1 MRFFPLKITFMDHT
15 AYYKEKLS
23 RVIFVFIIEE
33 VFRSMDEESRR
44 RVLENILVNIIQNTK
59 NCEEADSSTN
69 FEDSI
74 IQNI

>member
-1 MRFFPLKITFMDHT
+1 MDHT

>member
-1 MRFFPLKITFMDHT
+1 MDQT

-33 VFRSMDEESRR
+33 VFRSMDEESRISM
-44 RVLENILVNIIQNTK
+44 LENILVNIIQNTK
-59 NCEEADSSTN
+59 NCEEANTSSN

>member
-1 MRFFPLKITFMDHT
+1 M
-15 AYYKEKLS
+15 
-23 RVIFVFIIEE
+23 FIIEE

-44 RVLENILVNIIQNTK
+44 KKLENILVNIIHNTK
-59 NCEEADSSTN
+59 NCEEASSSSN